1 MDALPNSLPNSL
13 PHRLFTTLPKASSP
27 ELVMSAA
34 GVDKHAVT
42 THRFFSHEAP
52 EAVLAP
58 MREQWRTQGV
68 PVVEARSGDW
78 LMLSVQAGQGIETVQ
93 VRATA
98 SGTEGLRSRWVPA
111 RDSQGSALATSHL
124 LEWLPSASRL
134 LRRIDHHDP
143 GREAATLVALVEAS
157 PAAAASH
164 LRASAQAAGFVA
176 DPASGMPAQRAAW
189 YRGGDAASATGA
201 ALALRRGGETVVAT
215 VSAHRGA
222 TAVVMHWSQGR

>member
-1 MDALPNSLPNSL
+1 MDTLPNSLPNGL
-13 PHRLFTTLPKASSP
+13 PNGLPKASPP
-27 ELVMSAA
+27 ELVMPAA
-34 GVDKHAVT
+34 AFDKHAVT
-42 THRFFSHEAP
+42 THRFFSHVAP
-52 EAVLAP
+52 DEVLAP
-58 MREQWRTQGV
+58 MRERWRNERV

-78 LMLSVQAGQGIETVQ
+78 LMLSIRSGQGIETVQ

-98 SGTEGLRSRWVPA
+98 SGTEGLRSRWTPM
-111 RDSQGSALATSHL
+111 RESQGAAHSASHL
-124 LEWLPSASRL
+124 LDWLPSASRL

-157 PAAAASH
+157 PFAAASH

-189 YRGGDAASATGA
+189 YRGGDAASASGE

-222 TAVVMHWSQGR
+222 AAVVMHWSQGQ

>member
-1 MDALPNSLPNSL
+1 MDTLPNSLPNSL
-13 PHRLFTTLPKASSP
+13 LNSLHRAHPP

-34 GVDKHAVT
+34 AFDKHAVT
-42 THRFFSHEAP
+42 THRFHSHEP
-52 EAVLAP
+52 PDQVLAP
-58 MREQWRTQGV
+58 MRERWRNQGV

-78 LMLSVQAGQGIETVQ
+78 MMLSVRSGQGIETVQ

-98 SGTEGLRSRWVPA
+98 FGTEGLRSRWVPV
-111 RDSQGSALATSHL
+111 RDSQGSAPAASHL
-124 LEWLPSASRL
+124 LDWLPSASRL

-157 PAAAASH
+157 PSAAASH

-189 YRGGDAASATGA
+189 FRGGDVASASGE

>member
-1 MDALPNSLPNSL
+1 
-13 PHRLFTTLPKASSP
+13 
-27 ELVMSAA
+27 
-34 GVDKHAVT
+34 
-42 THRFFSHEAP
+42 
-52 EAVLAP
+52 
-58 MREQWRTQGV
+58 MRERWRNQGV

-78 LMLSVQAGQGIETVQ
+78 MMLSVRSGQNIETVQ

-98 SGTEGLRSRWVPA
+98 SGSEGLRSRWTPMRDEKASAPA
-111 RDSQGSALATSHL
+111 ASHL
-124 LEWLPSASRL
+124 LDWLPSASRL

-143 GREAATLVALVEAS
+143 GREAATLVALVEATPS
-157 PAAAASH
+157 AAASH

-189 YRGGDAASATGA
+189 YRGGDAASGE
-201 ALALRRGGETVVAT
+201 ALALRRGDETVVAT

>member
-1 MDALPNSLPNSL
+1 MDALLNSLPD
-13 PHRLFTTLPKASSP
+13 RLPKTSSP

-34 GVDKHAVT
+34 AFDKHAVT
-42 THRFFSHEAP
+42 THRFSSHEAP
-52 EAVLAP
+52 DQVLAP
-58 MREQWRTQGV
+58 MRERWRNQGV

-78 LMLSVQAGQGIETVQ
+78 MMLSVRSGQGIETVQ

-111 RDSQGSALATSHL
+111 RDSQDSVPAASHL
-124 LEWLPSASRL
+124 LDWLPSSSRL
-134 LRRIDHHDP
+134 LRRINHHDP

-157 PAAAASH
+157 PSAAASH
-164 LRASAQAAGFVA
+164 LRTSAQAAGFVA

-189 YRGGDAASATGA
+189 YRGGDAASGSGE

>member
-1 MDALPNSLPNSL
+1 MDSLPNSL
-13 PHRLFTTLPKASSP
+13 PKASP
-27 ELVMSAA
+27 LELVMPAA
-34 GVDKHAVT
+34 AFDKHAVT
-42 THRFFSHEAP
+42 THRFASHEAP

-58 MREQWRTQGV
+58 MRERWRNQGV

-78 LMLSVQAGQGIETVQ
+78 LMLSVRSGQGIETVQ

-98 SGTEGLRSRWVPA
+98 SGTEGLRSRWTPLRDAQVSAPA
-111 RDSQGSALATSHL
+111 AAHL
-124 LEWLPSASRL
+124 LEWLPSSSRL

-143 GREAATLVALVEAS
+143 GRKAATLVALVEAS
-157 PAAAASH
+157 PSAAASH
-164 LRASAQAAGFVA
+164 LRSSAQAAGFVA

-189 YRGGDAASATGA
+189 YRGGDAASASGE

-222 TAVVMHWSQGR
+222 TAVVMHWSQAQ